1 MAFKMSGFSAFTKQ
15 TDPQTVNP
23 KPELV
28 PQTKIDK
35 AEQDVKTFT
44 NQYNEAVKSGNK
56 EEIRKNKMDL
66 DYAKQIL
73 AEVKSGN

>member
-1 MAFKMSGFSAFTKQ
+1 MAFKMAGFSAFTKQ

-35 AEQDVKTFT
+35 AKQDVKTFT
-44 NQYNEAVKSGNK
+44 NQYNEAIKSGNK
-56 EEIRKNKMDL
+56 ENIRKAKMDL
-66 DYAKQIL
+66 DHAKQIL
-73 AEVKSGN
+73 EEVKTGN